1 MFSSIFVVY
10 SVYIYFI
17 LFLRY
22 TVNLTHCKLN
32 FMQNSCNER
41 LCARGGV
48 GWQRLPHLGLSPHSR
63 PLPLTLLGW
72 HQVPERSVSRD
83 FRLHFFPLSHESN
96 PPTVIW
102 IYHAVSNNRL
112 ITSITSCGRI
122 VHYSLRVFFINDAVK
137 SISIFKDFFIW
148 KSPRFLKMSLKLFC
162 NNLAV
167 FSRKYYMSV
176 LLYCTDSI
184 LFNKHTAH
192 YRITCQKSFEPIIG

>member
-1 MFSSIFVVY
+1 MARSFPFRPY
-10 SVYIYFI
+10 LWYVYIKINKKQQKYLNNVFLQFLWSI
-17 LFLRY
+17 LCIYILSFFLRY
-22 TVNLTHCKLN
+22 TVNLMHCKLN

-48 GWQRLPHLGLSPHSR
+48 RWQRLPHLGLSPHSR

-122 VHYSLRVFFINDAVK
+122 VH
-137 SISIFKDFFIW
+137 
-148 KSPRFLKMSLKLFC
+148 
-162 NNLAV
+162 
-167 FSRKYYMSV
+167 
-176 LLYCTDSI
+176 
-184 LFNKHTAH
+184 
-192 YRITCQKSFEPIIG
+192 